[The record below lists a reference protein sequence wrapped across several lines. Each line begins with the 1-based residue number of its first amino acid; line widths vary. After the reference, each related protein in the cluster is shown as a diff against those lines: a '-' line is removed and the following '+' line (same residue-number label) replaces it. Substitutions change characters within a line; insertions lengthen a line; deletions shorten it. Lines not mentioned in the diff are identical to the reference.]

1 MTELYDTYKDLKA
14 CAKVLGDYEKLS
26 VNELADKYCELTDN
40 KTDSGLRDAYF
51 SALILRFWYK
61 IYKLFSEN
69 VTLNLSYTD
78 YYDWVVGAIVM
89 ACSPENRSWQKD
101 PSLNAQQV
109 INKILATRFLAAAYY
124 ESNLQKNQGKHLTVS
139 LDATLAGSDDDKDRT
154 LLETIPDDST
164 DMKASNDNVAVV
176 VQHYINSNKIIEAI
190 IFDTIAYKDTYKH
203 DKRVVKTTDAEGNPT
218 KYTQHTSEFWPFKVV
233 KELCALTDS
242 YEKYFLSTYSA
253 SQKSF
258 EAAFNTL
265 KKANNQ
271 KKYKMLDA
279 ALADLKQSYASI

>member
-14 CAKVLGDYEKLS
+14 CAKTLGDYEKLS

-40 KTDSGLRDAYF
+40 KTDSGLRDVYF
-51 SALILRFWYK
+51 SALLLRFWYR

-89 ACSPENRSWQKD
+89 ACAPENRSWQKT
-101 PSLNAQQV
+101 SGLNAQQV
-109 INKILATRFLAAAYY
+109 INQILATRFVAAAYY
-124 ESNLQKNQGKHLTVS
+124 DSNLQKNRGKHLTVS

-154 LLETIPDDST
+154 LLETIPDDSADT
-164 DMKASNDNVAVV
+164 KASNDNVAAV

-218 KYTQHTSEFWPFKVV
+218 KYAHHTSEFWPFKAV
-233 KELCALTDS
+233 KELGALTDS
-242 YEKYFLSTYSA
+242 YETYFLSTYSA

-258 EAAFNTL
+258 RAAFAAL
-265 KKANNQ
+265 RKANNQ

-279 ALADLKQSYASI
+279 ALTGLKQSYASI